1 MPNEDNKMTEQ
12 QIALKRR
19 RRRSIAIGLSL
30 AALVVIFYLITVV
43 KLGPAVLV
51 RPI

>member
-1 MPNEDNKMTEQ
+1 MISHD
-12 QIALKRR
+12 IARKRQ

-30 AALVVIFYLITVV
+30 AALVLLFYVITVV

-51 RPI
+51 RAI